1 MLQMRKPRFTEVK
14 LHDHS
19 NHTRKW
25 HSQDS
30 STHALSYYSP
40 CYMMLCNVVGKTGAY
55 IKKKQCKAVRAC
67 NDRVYLRS
75 RGAKVKE

>member
-1 MLQMRKPRFTEVK
+1 MRKPRLAEVK
-14 LHDHS
+14 LLDHH

-25 HSQDS
+25 RSQDS

-40 CYMMLCNVVGKTGAY
+40 CCKKLCNVVGKTGEY
-55 IKKKQCKAVRAC
+55 IKKKQCKAVRGC

-75 RGAKVKE
+75 RGAKMKE